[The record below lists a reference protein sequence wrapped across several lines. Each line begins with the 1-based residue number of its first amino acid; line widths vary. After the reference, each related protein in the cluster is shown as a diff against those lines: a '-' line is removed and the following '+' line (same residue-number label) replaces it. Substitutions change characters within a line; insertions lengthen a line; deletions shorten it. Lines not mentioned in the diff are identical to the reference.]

1 VIEALSSDAGFDAN
15 ITQILLACHLD
26 GSLYKRPDVPGAS
39 LATDRIEKR

>member
-1 VIEALSSDAGFDAN
+1 VDPGFDSN

-39 LATDRIEKR
+39 VATDRIEKR